1 MGVAIL
7 QPADLV
13 VLQLVARAFDFD
25 QFVALLGGACG
36 PEPYQIWQAAAVHHR
51 GLQQANKAQAQ
62 VRSGNAVQGQF
73 EQRFA

>member
-25 QFVALLGGACG
+25 QFVALFDRTCG
-36 PEPYQIWQAAAVHHR
+36 PEPYQVRQAAAVGHR
-51 GLQQANKAQAQ
+51 GLQQALKKQSQ
-62 VRSGNAVQGQF
+62 VRGGNAVQGQF
-73 EQRFA
+73 EQRLA